1 MMISERFNTKFRLF
15 GGNGSS
21 GSGGGAGSPD
31 TTTSTTTNTNTSTGP
46 KSSKDQQR
54 VEELT
59 NYYQEQL
66 RNGTMSQST
75 ANGLI
80 KKLEGTKQQNNGV
93 YTQDGLEY
101 LALKNALAETSKDA
115 MAGDPRYQ
123 SNPSSSNSNTK
134 VTTTAPNYHPQPSQT
149 NDSSSSKS
157 NNVEFNFP
165 NPSSMSDD
173 ELSKYLKQLQK
184 ERESDTGKMFASIYD
199 NAIKRA
205 NEEYERRNKLTQT
218 PNTSLSDNSMRQ
230 KTNSSAQAAAAA
242 EQAGRAQAAA
252 AYAAAKKQAEE
263 MAKAKEQ
270 QKATAP
276 LPGNNTSTQ
285 QATNTPVNNTP
296 EEVEQSEPVKE
307 GKTYIPHEIAYT
319 VNGENG
325 NRFNRQ
331 AQTSSM
337 DEINNAFKNLYLIGS
352 GNYYNPNGSA
362 NQNLYGMNQQSV
374 QPNVQNNNTTQQ
386 V

>member
-15 GGNGSS
+15 SGNGSG
-21 GSGGGAGSPD
+21 GSGGGGAGGPD
-31 TTTSTTTNTNTSTGP
+31 TTTTNANENTSAGP
-46 KSSKDQQR
+46 KNPKSQQR

-66 RNGTMSQST
+66 RNGTMSQGT

-93 YTQDGLEY
+93 YTTDGLKY

-123 SNPSSSNSNTK
+123 PKPSSSNSNTK
-134 VTTTAPNYHPQPSQT
+134 VTTTAPNYNPGTPQT
-149 NDSSSSKS
+149 NNNNNSTSKKG
-157 NNVEFNFP
+157 VEFNFP

-173 ELSKYLKQLQK
+173 ELSKYLKQLQR

-205 NEEYERRNKLTQT
+205 NEEYERRNSQGSKNVDQSAA
-218 PNTSLSDNSMRQ
+218 NYADN
-230 KTNSSAQAAAAA
+230 
-242 EQAGRAQAAA
+242 
-252 AYAAAKKQAEE
+252 YAALIDAKKNGDMEAQTKA
-263 MAKAKEQ
+263 AKAMMSPEELAEWEALENGYNRQ
-270 QKATAP
+270 YNVINP
-276 LPGNNTSTQ
+276 VNNTPAQ
-285 QATNTPVNNTP
+285 QTNTPVNNTP
-296 EEVEQSEPVKE
+296 EEVKQSEPVKE
-307 GKTYIPHEIAYT
+307 GKTYIPHEVAYSAE
-319 VNGENG
+319 GEKG

-331 AQTSSM
+331 AVA
-337 DEINNAFKNLYLIGS
+337 DDLNKAFNNLYLIGS

-362 NQNLYGMNQQSV
+362 NQNLYGMNNIQ
-374 QPNVQNNNTTQQ
+374 
-386 V
+386 